1 MGYSEMAGHVSIVRR
16 VNVLCLTLGSLLLV
30 QCTGGLPSPEPSG
43 SEDAELM
50 EPAGPALAYND
61 GDTVYVSSSSLR
73 TRDAPSTK
81 GHVIG
86 SFRNGDNVEIIK
98 RSGEWLQVM
107 KGTRR
112 VWISANHVSSSSPVT
127 RQSFASRPSSTRVS
141 NDDSGSGGGFSWF
154 GKRCKKG
161 KPCGNACISVNRVC
175 HK

>member
-1 MGYSEMAGHVSIVRR
+1 MAGRFPIGRR
-16 VNVLCLTLGSLLLV
+16 VNVFCLVLGSLLMV
-30 QCTGGLPSPEPSG
+30 QCTGGLSSPDPSG
-43 SEDAELM
+43 SEDAELT
-50 EPAGPALAYND
+50 EPAGAALSYDD
-61 GDTVYVSSSSLR
+61 GDTVYVSASTLR

-81 GHVIG
+81 GHITG
-86 SFRNGDNVEIIK
+86 NFRSGDNVEIIK

-107 KGTRR
+107 KDARR

-127 RQSFASRPSSTRVS
+127 RQSFASRPSSTGVS
-141 NDDSGSGGGFSWF
+141 TDDSGSGGGFSWF